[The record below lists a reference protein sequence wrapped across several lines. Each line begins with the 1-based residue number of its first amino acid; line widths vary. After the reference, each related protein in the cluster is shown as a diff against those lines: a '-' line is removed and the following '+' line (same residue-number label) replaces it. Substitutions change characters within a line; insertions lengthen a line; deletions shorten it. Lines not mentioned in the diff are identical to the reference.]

1 MKYLIRKI
9 HKYLSVVVSV
19 QLLLWTISGI
29 YFAFNQIEL
38 VRGEQYRQA
47 DTISVDLGEINFNIS
62 EANNVR
68 FFKRLNLTGFAVG
81 KDNETD
87 YLDLAGQPLLKLSN
101 QEAKTIVSLSTS
113 LSPLDAEEI
122 NATDPGAEYRGR
134 HLPLLKVRSVN
145 EEDEEINVYVDAFS
159 GEIVAI
165 RSDQW
170 RIWDLMWGLHIMD
183 WEERDD
189 FNHWL
194 LKLFSVLA
202 LVSSITGLLLFFK
215 VDLN

>member
-38 VRGEQYRQA
+38 IRGEQYRQA

-81 KDNETD
+81 KGNETD
-87 YLDLAGQPLLKLSN
+87 YLDFC
-101 QEAKTIVSLSTS
+101 I
-113 LSPLDAEEI
+113 
-122 NATDPGAEYRGR
+122 Y
-134 HLPLLKVRSVN
+134 
-145 EEDEEINVYVDAFS
+145 
-159 GEIVAI
+159 
-165 RSDQW
+165 
-170 RIWDLMWGLHIMD
+170 
-183 WEERDD
+183 
-189 FNHWL
+189 
-194 LKLFSVLA
+194 
-202 LVSSITGLLLFFK
+202 
-215 VDLN
+215 

>member
-81 KDNETD
+81 KGNETD

-134 HLPLLKVRSVN
+134 HLPLFKVRSVN

-202 LVSSITGLLLFFK
+202 LVSSVTGLLLFFK